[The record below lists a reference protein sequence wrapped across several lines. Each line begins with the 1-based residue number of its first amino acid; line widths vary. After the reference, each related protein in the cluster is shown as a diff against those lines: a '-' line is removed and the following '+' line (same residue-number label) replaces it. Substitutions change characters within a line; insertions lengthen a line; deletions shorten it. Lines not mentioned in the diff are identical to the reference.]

1 MSQKVKDP
9 DGNAIAITQS
19 LRTGNGGNDMESSG
33 SVSSSVQSSL
43 VQVRNL
49 GMITVHVSDLE
60 RSITFYREMFGFERE
75 QEQMMSSS
83 VAMRVADVQI
93 YLNPGCDQMER
104 RGGNC
109 PEISLSL
116 VVDGVRASGER
127 LRNAGVTIV
136 GDYYE
141 ASPAFASIQV
151 ADPDGNMIELI
162 GKP

>member
-1 MSQKVKDP
+1 
-9 DGNAIAITQS
+9 
-19 LRTGNGGNDMESSG
+19 
-33 SVSSSVQSSL
+33 
-43 VQVRNL
+43 
-49 GMITVHVSDLE
+49 
-60 RSITFYREMFGFERE
+60 
-75 QEQMMSSS
+75 MSSS

-93 YLNPGCDQMER
+93 YLNPGCDPMER
-104 RGGNC
+104 RAGNC